1 MFALRGAARQGAVKI
16 AANAAPRDAGEG
28 RARRGRFGGRLSGPD
43 RISRVNRTAIDALI
57 HRVSSVSDWGAR
69 VRLLIEQRRAFGD
82 EEWEVLERE
91 LVLRAGLRDERAQC
105 VLLALAE
112 ATAEASA
119 TPNRATLSPE
129 ADWGTGRPLT
139 LGERKTLARKPDR
152 KLLDRALRDAHPDV
166 ISEVL
171 RNSRLT
177 ELDVARMCAGAH
189 VRPEVLARVL
199 AAPKWAARVRV
210 RRAIALNPA
219 APPVLALALV
229 AMLDR
234 ADLRELAEN
243 EKIAASVRN
252 RALEVLRRLPPTPE
266 PEPTVH

>member
-1 MFALRGAARQGAVKI
+1 VKI
-16 AANAAPRDAGEG
+16 AANAAWSDAGEG
-28 RARRGRFGGRLSGPD
+28 PARRRRFGGKLDLLDGTLG
-43 RISRVNRTAIDALI
+43 VNRTAIDALI

-69 VRLLIEQRRAFGD
+69 VRLLIEQQRTFSDA
-82 EEWEVLERE
+82 EWEALERE
-91 LVLRAGLRDERAQC
+91 VVLRAGLRDERAQC
-105 VLLALAE
+105 VLHALAE
-112 ATAEASA
+112 AAAEASSTA
-119 TPNRATLSPE
+119 RREALSPE

-152 KLLDRALRDAHPDV
+152 RLLDRALRDAHPDV

-171 RNSRLT
+171 RNPRLT

-199 AAPKWAARVRV
+199 ATPKWAARVRV

-219 APPVLALALV
+219 TPPVLALALV

-243 EKIAASVRN
+243 EKIAASVRH

-266 PEPTVH
+266 PDPTVH